1 MIFKKKRPVLVEE
14 EGGPHFIYYYEFSI
28 YTQKK
33 IPYILYILEDMLFY
47 IYIYYL
53 LFPDHMALPTL
64 ELIWQFERETNK
76 KSKTFFFM
84 VKKRKNCNY
93 PIRHFGFVLMT
104 FCTTTITQTTESSQ
118 VCKNETEKTSEKSQ
132 FLVRCPSKARSF
144 SISSCTF
151 AKSQNQANIIVPT
164 LNYDNK

>member
-1 MIFKKKRPVLVEE
+1 MEE

-76 KSKTFFFM
+76 KSKKFFYG
-84 VKKRKNCNY
+84 KK
-93 PIRHFGFVLMT
+93 
-104 FCTTTITQTTESSQ
+104 
-118 VCKNETEKTSEKSQ
+118 EKK
-132 FLVRCPSKARSF
+132 L
-144 SISSCTF
+144 
-151 AKSQNQANIIVPT
+151 
-164 LNYDNK
+164 

>member
-1 MIFKKKRPVLVEE
+1 MEE

-76 KSKTFFFM
+76 KSKTFFYG
-84 VKKRKNCNY
+84 KK
-93 PIRHFGFVLMT
+93 
-104 FCTTTITQTTESSQ
+104 
-118 VCKNETEKTSEKSQ
+118 EKK
-132 FLVRCPSKARSF
+132 L
-144 SISSCTF
+144 
-151 AKSQNQANIIVPT
+151 
-164 LNYDNK
+164 